1 MTLYSH
7 LDELCDK
14 VEDLDTRTMDN
25 IGSRAKELNKDLEDV
40 TRNLQSMND
49 VNYDKNKI
57 DFLYQMLEKAI
68 ESEDHV
74 KIIGERLRAL
84 EKIHKDS
91 PNIESSIKALV
102 ER

>member
-40 TRNLQSMND
+40 TRNL
-49 VNYDKNKI
+49 
-57 DFLYQMLEKAI
+57 
-68 ESEDHV
+68 
-74 KIIGERLRAL
+74 
-84 EKIHKDS
+84 
-91 PNIESSIKALV
+91 
-102 ER
+102 